1 MYLERT
7 FAEPWSDYALI
18 DAGGGKKLERWGE
31 IITIRPEVQA
41 YFKPEKP
48 IAEWKK
54 LAHWEFYDK
63 GNQKGE
69 WKSLKVNAPD
79 QWIIAFESLRFQLNI
94 TQFKHLGLFPE
105 QVTNWRL
112 FQDLLDE
119 KSRFLNL
126 FAYTG
131 AASCVAKKTQAD
143 VVHVDSIKQLI
154 NWASTNMELSGLS
167 DIRWVLDDAL
177 KFAGRAL
184 RRGDRFD
191 GIIMDP
197 PAWGL
202 GSKKEKWR
210 LEDKLPE
217 LMKTAADLLSENGV
231 LVLNTYSP
239 QVNAEDIL
247 KLSES
252 YLHRRNNELTE
263 LWMKAE
269 SGKELYF
276 GLLLRSFPQNAQ

>member
-1 MYLERT
+1 MFLEKT

-18 DAGGGKKLERWGE
+18 DAGGGKKLERWGD
-31 IITIRPEVQA
+31 IYTIRPEVQA
-41 YFKPEKP
+41 YFKPGMP
-48 IAEWKK
+48 LAEWKR

-69 WKSLKVNAPD
+69 WKALKVDAPEN
-79 QWIIAFESLRFQLNI
+79 WTISFENLQFQLAL

-105 QVTNWRL
+105 QSTNWRL
-112 FQDLLDE
+112 FQDHLQVN
-119 KSRFLNL
+119 KSFLNL

-131 AASCVAKKTQAD
+131 AASCVAKKSKAD
-143 VVHVDSIKQLI
+143 VIHVDSVKQLI
-154 NWASTNMELSGLS
+154 NWASANMELNELS

-177 KFAGRAL
+177 KFAARAA
-184 RRGDRFD
+184 RRGDKFD

-202 GSKKEKWR
+202 GAKKEKWR

-217 LMKTAADLLSENGV
+217 LLETASNLLSDSGV

-239 QVNAEDIL
+239 QVNAEDIHALIKRFL
-247 KLSES
+247 KG
-252 YLHRRNNELTE
+252 RNNELSE
-263 LWMKAE
+263 LWMKSE
-269 SGKELYF
+269 SGKDLYF
-276 GLLLRSFPQNAQ
+276 GLLLRSFPQTEQ

>member
-69 WKSLKVNAPD
+69 WKSLKENAPD
-79 QWIIAFESLRFQLNI
+79 HWTIAFENLRFQLSL

-112 FQDLLDE
+112 FQELLDE
-119 KSRFLNL
+119 QSRFLNL

-131 AASCVAKKTQAD
+131 AASCIAKKTQAD
-143 VVHVDSIKQLI
+143 VVHVDSVKQLI
-154 NWASTNMELSGLS
+154 NWAATNMELSGLS

-177 KFAGRAL
+177 KFAGRSL
-184 RRGDRFD
+184 RRGDKFD

-202 GSKKEKWR
+202 GLKKEKWR

-247 KLSES
+247 KLSEY
-252 YLHRRNNELTE
+252 YLHQRNNELTE
-263 LWMKAE
+263 LWMKSE

-276 GLLLRSFPQNAQ
+276 GLLLRSFPRSVQ